1 MKVSKAR
8 DEQLPREIIANK
20 PQIINNPGTSSKKSP
35 KRTRLWNFDV
45 LNQKPSPGGEAEQ
58 HTAISH

>member
-20 PQIINNPGTSSKKSP
+20 PQITPERVPKNPQSELVYGI
-35 KRTRLWNFDV
+35 LMF
-45 LNQKPSPGGEAEQ
+45 
-58 HTAISH
+58 